1 MEYMLLAVIIGAIA
15 TILIGYFIIKGK
27 SNKELA
33 KYKANID
40 AKLGE
45 HTSLEQEL
53 SQLKDSLSSVKSD
66 LYNDTQELERV
77 RIETKELQ
85 ALKADEARLLE
96 RISEATAFFKIVVAQ
111 SCFKQPLSAP

>member
-96 RISEATAFFKIVVAQ
+96 RISEATAFFKI
-111 SCFKQPLSAP
+111 